1 MKTNAKDYVSAAQQF
16 FTAYDAHDV
25 DGMLALCANGALGR
39 YAPYGRESVVPIRGG
54 IDGIWRA
61 FPNAVPNFR
70 VKVIELIPAE
80 GNIVVI
86 QAEMSGPIPAKCMGL
101 QRRARTYTSLT
112 ATFCVSTP
120 TPKSHGST
128 LTGTTPSSTVSRRA
142 ACEIAR
148 AVVFLASDDASYV
161 TGPSCSSTAVSD
173 RYSPV
178 QTFARKEEWNGNSNN
193 RSTTLQPDNVTIIR
207 GSRSFIES
215 WRRPTGSC
223 RVCEC
228 IQVAGHLR

>member
-25 DGMLALCANGALGR
+25 DGMLALCADGALGR

-54 IDGIWRA
+54 IDVIWRA

-86 QAEMSGPIPAKCMGL
+86 QAEMSGPIPAEVPGL

-112 ATFCVSTP
+112 ATFCVSTRLQNH
-120 TPKSHGST
+120 TA
-128 LTGTTPSSTVSRRA
+128 RRLLGQHRPQQYQG
-142 ACEIAR
+142 ER
-148 AVVFLASDDASYV
+148 RV
-161 TGPSCSSTAVSD
+161 TE
-173 RYSPV
+173 R
-178 QTFARKEEWNGNSNN
+178 
-193 RSTTLQPDNVTIIR
+193 
-207 GSRSFIES
+207 
-215 WRRPTGSC
+215 
-223 RVCEC
+223 
-228 IQVAGHLR
+228 